1 MKEWRARFRSAAALN
16 GQSIIANCVYTYILY
31 TIIVGQF
38 PWPECANTLRYR
50 SIKRLIWTARYWR
63 DNSSPAAVR
72 LCAPRAYLRQLSY
85 RFIYFFMRC
94 RSVVITYVPL
104 PIKVPVRI
112 LLNFVDFFI
121 WERSLSTGFVRSR
134 IWSNIFLCEQY
145 SILLDVELRFRM

>member
-1 MKEWRARFRSAAALN
+1 MKEWRARFRSAALN

-72 LCAPRAYLRQLSY
+72 LCSPRAYLIVRQLSY
-85 RFIYFFMRC
+85 RFIYFLCFV

-104 PIKVPVRI
+104 PIKVLVRI
-112 LLNFVDFFI
+112 LLNFVDFLYGKG
-121 WERSLSTGFVRSR
+121 SVRKTWR
-134 IWSNIFLCEQY
+134 
-145 SILLDVELRFRM
+145 